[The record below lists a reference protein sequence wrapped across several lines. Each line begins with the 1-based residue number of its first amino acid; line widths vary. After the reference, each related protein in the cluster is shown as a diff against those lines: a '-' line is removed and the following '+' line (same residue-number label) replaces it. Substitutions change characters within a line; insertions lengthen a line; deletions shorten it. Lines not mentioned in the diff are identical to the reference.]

1 MDFKTRFI
9 FLFVKMNPAR
19 FLSFGTANKK
29 KKNTDIHYLLA
40 LRLKQTILL
49 RSRNRLLL
57 LLLADRLLMC
67 GECLMLLV

>member
-9 FLFVKMNPAR
+9 FLFVKMNPAQ
-19 FLSFGTANKK
+19 FLSFGTAK